1 MQKLTEEFV
10 SQLKRGDVMA
20 FDVASHCGY
29 YTLGDYGTKYF
40 PPTDKAPKK
49 LGPDYAQHKA
59 FRNWLIEKL
68 SSNKIKA
75 VAAEDVIYVPGHFM
89 DFRKLC
95 EFRGILFEVC
105 QTLDIP
111 IVTFAPKDIK
121 KHGTGNGNANK
132 EMMMLFAEKRYKI
145 EVGKDDNL
153 ADAIHIY
160 MYFIHRYKL

>member
-1 MQKLTEEFV
+1 MNKLTEEYV
-10 SQLKRGDVMA
+10 KQLTRNDVMA

-29 YTLGDYGTKYF
+29 YTLGDYGTEYF
-40 PPTDKAPKK
+40 PNTDKAPKK

-59 FRNWLIEKL
+59 FRAWLVDKL
-68 SSNKIKA
+68 TTHNIKA
-75 VAAEDVIYVPGHFM
+75 VAAEDVIFGHFV

-105 QTLDIP
+105 ETLNIP
-111 IVTFAPKDIK
+111 IITFKPSDIK
-121 KHGTGNGNANK
+121 KHGTGNGNASK
-132 EMMMLFAEKRYKI
+132 QMMIEYAEKRYKI

>member
-1 MQKLTEEFV
+1 MQKLTEEYV
-10 SQLKRGDVMA
+10 SQLKRSDIMA

-40 PPTDKAPKK
+40 PPTEKAPKK

-59 FRNWLIEKL
+59 FRQWLIEIL
-68 SSNKIKA
+68 TANKIKA
-75 VAAEDVIYVPGHFM
+75 VAAEDVIYAGHFM
-89 DFRKLC
+89 DFRKLS

-111 IVTFAPKDIK
+111 IITFKPSDIK
-121 KHGTGNGNANK
+121 KHGTGNGNADK
-132 EMMMLFAEKRYKI
+132 KLMIRFAERRYHI
-145 EVGKDDNL
+145 EVGNDDNL

-160 MYFIHRYKL
+160 MYFIHRYNL

>member
-1 MQKLTEEFV
+1 MQKLTEEYV
-10 SQLKRGDVMA
+10 ATLKRGDVMA

-29 YTLGDYGTKYF
+29 YSPGDYGTEFF
-40 PPTDKAPKK
+40 PTTEKAPKK
-49 LGPDYAQHKA
+49 YGPDYAQHKT
-59 FRNWLIEKL
+59 FRNWLIQKL
-68 SSNKIKA
+68 TENKIKA
-75 VAAEDVIYVPGHFM
+75 VAAEDVIYAGHFV

-111 IVTFAPKDIK
+111 IITFKPTDIK
-121 KHGTGNGNANK
+121 KHGTGNGNASK
-132 EMMMLFAEKRYKI
+132 QLMIQFAERRYKI

-160 MYFIHRYKL
+160 MYFVHRYRL

>member
-1 MQKLTEEFV
+1 MQKLTEEYV

-20 FDVASHCGY
+20 FDVASRCGY

-49 LGPDYAQHKA
+49 LGPEYAQHKC
-59 FRNWLIEKL
+59 FRLWLIEILTK
-68 SSNKIKA
+68 NNIKV
-75 VAAEDVIYVPGHFM
+75 VAAEDVIYAGHFI

-95 EFRGILFEVC
+95 ELRGILFEVC

-111 IVTFAPKDIK
+111 IITFSPKDIK
-121 KHGTGNGNANK
+121 KHGTGNGNADK
-132 EMMMLFAEKRYKI
+132 KMMMLFAEKRYHI
-145 EVGKDDNL
+145 EVGNDDNL

-160 MYFIHRYKL
+160 MYFIHRYRL